1 MDMGLYRK
9 CIADLGRFGE
19 KVKVLRFVGMGEPL
33 LHKNIVAMIEC
44 AVAGQVAERVEILT
58 NAFLLAEPLSLA
70 LVDAG
75 LSRLIISVQGTNS
88 QKYREVCGVD
98 LDFDRF
104 IENIRFFYAHRG
116 KTQIHIKIIDCAL
129 DGAEDEQQFYEL
141 FGDICDSIGVENVGP
156 IYPWVDYGNILGEKQ
171 KNVTQFGLAAA
182 DLNVCPQPF
191 FTLQINPDG
200 KVVPCYSIDYPCIVG
215 DCSKESLYDIWHGM
229 ALQGF
234 RCGMLDGIRHASAA
248 CASCLIIKHRV
259 FPEDVLD
266 NDVARLRR
274 IYGCE
279 ERERA

>member
-1 MDMGLYRK
+1 MGESELRAKLISGQAPGGSRQPLAAILPLATPLVVQMFPAYACNFTCSYCVFSTEKSARGFVSDQVFMDMGLYRK

-116 KTQIHIKIIDCAL
+116 KTQIHIKIID
-129 DGAEDEQQFYEL
+129 
-141 FGDICDSIGVENVGP
+141 
-156 IYPWVDYGNILGEKQ
+156 
-171 KNVTQFGLAAA
+171 
-182 DLNVCPQPF
+182 
-191 FTLQINPDG
+191 
-200 KVVPCYSIDYPCIVG
+200 
-215 DCSKESLYDIWHGM
+215 
-229 ALQGF
+229 
-234 RCGMLDGIRHASAA
+234 
-248 CASCLIIKHRV
+248 
-259 FPEDVLD
+259 
-266 NDVARLRR
+266 
-274 IYGCE
+274 
-279 ERERA
+279 